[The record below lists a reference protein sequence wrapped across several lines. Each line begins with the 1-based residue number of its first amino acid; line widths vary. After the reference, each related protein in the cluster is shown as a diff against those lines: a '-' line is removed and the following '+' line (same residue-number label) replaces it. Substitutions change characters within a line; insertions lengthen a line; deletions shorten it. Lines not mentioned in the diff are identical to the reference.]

1 MDMKRVIVA
10 DTADI
15 EIEVTL
21 WRSHSYMSFNIGD
34 VIVLLNVKV
43 GKYKSK
49 NISTIAESLIII
61 NPSAQV
67 LSQYNLQTTVNAIQ
81 REFGKPNDKEI
92 ETLLSKVNVFAST
105 SNNNNALDN
114 NANDVISYPKTN
126 RSLTRC
132 IVCTVYYYPNE
143 VH

>member
-34 VIVLLNVKV
+34 VVVLLNVKV

-49 NISTIAESLIII
+49 NIRT
-61 NPSAQV
+61 
-67 LSQYNLQTTVNAIQ
+67 
-81 REFGKPNDKEI
+81 
-92 ETLLSKVNVFAST
+92 
-105 SNNNNALDN
+105 
-114 NANDVISYPKTN
+114 
-126 RSLTRC
+126 
-132 IVCTVYYYPNE
+132 
-143 VH
+143 